1 MGYLL
6 TTKRPFWR
14 YYLHEENKN
23 RVLGMYRQ
31 THACKRYF
39 VTAYRLKTL
48 NIAYQGGR
56 AVTRIYSYVVE
67 IYISVPSRLK
77 QLSSRCSKNKKNDF
91 LIRLTINTGQV
102 MFSEEIYYYWPL
114 IQLTKSLVKHRFI
127 CIIYCVTNA
136 VAVVYIIL
144 KS

>member
-1 MGYLL
+1 MGYLI

-23 RVLGMYRQ
+23 RVFGMYRQ

-56 AVTRIYSYVVE
+56 AVTRIDSSVVE
-67 IYISVPSRLK
+67 IDISVPSRLK
-77 QLSSRCSKNKKNDF
+77 QLSSRCSKNKKQFFNKINDKYWSSYVQWRNI
-91 LIRLTINTGQV
+91 LLLTPNSVDKIVGKTSFYLHN
-102 MFSEEIYYYWPL
+102 
-114 IQLTKSLVKHRFI
+114 
-127 CIIYCVTNA
+127 YCVTNA
-136 VAVVYIIL
+136 VAVVYITL